1 MRKTAFWCLL
11 LSGLA
16 LLASCNDEE
25 TYADQRNRERAAIS
39 KYIADSAVKV
49 ISEEEFLKD
58 TATDVSKN
66 EWVLFQTSGVYMQI
80 IRRGSGQRIANGE
93 TATVLCRFVERN
105 LETDSVQLTN
115 QYGTYMGSPDVM
127 SVTNNS
133 GSFDGSFIKGH
144 SSMYSVYG
152 SGSTAVPSGWLVPLS
167 FINIGRHFSE
177 DADIARVRLI
187 VPHEMGHNYAVSQ
200 VVPFLYD
207 ITYERGR

>member
-11 LSGLA
+11 ATALV

-39 KYIADSAVKV
+39 KYIADSAVTV
-49 ISEEEFLKD
+49 ISEDEFLKD
-58 TATDVSKN
+58 TTTDVSKN

-127 SVTNNS
+127 SVTNSS
-133 GSFDGSFIKGH
+133 GSFDGSFIKGR
-144 SSMYSVYG
+144 SCMYTVYG
-152 SGSTAVPSGWLVPLS
+152 SGSTAVPSGWLVPLT
-167 FINIGRHFSE
+167 FINIGRRYSE
-177 DADIARVRLI
+177 NDDVARVRLI

-200 VVPFLYD
+200 VTPYLYD